1 MHDSITLADGAIPS
15 AAGFRP
21 GRTSLPSGAPPAR
34 MRYDMNPARLDS
46 DELAEILEELD
57 TGVIVCSDEGRLQ
70 MANNAARRELLRARP
85 IGVDTAG
92 LLYLA
97 EGAQTALRQWQA
109 ALRAAAR
116 TRHRQM
122 LALSDG
128 AQRLMVSVMPLGPRA
143 PQALVMLGRR
153 QPAPDLAVEMLG
165 SLYALTSAEQQV
177 LVGLLA
183 GQRVEAIAC
192 ERRVTVATLR
202 SQVGSLREKLGAG
215 RLEDLVRL
223 AAGLPPMSGVLR
235 SPPLWADARSPDDGQ
250 ARAA

>member
-1 MHDSITLADGAIPS
+1 MLDSIARTEGLTAS
-15 AAGFRP
+15 TVGFRQP
-21 GRTSLPSGAPPAR
+21 RPALTSAPAR
-34 MRYDMNPARLDS
+34 AHQDTAPVRLDAS
-46 DELAEILEELD
+46 EFTEILEELD
-57 TGVIVCSDEGRLQ
+57 TGVIVCSETGRLAQ
-70 MANNAARRELLRARP
+70 ANNVARRELLRGQPLA
-85 IGVDTAG
+85 VDDTG

-97 EGAQTALRQWQA
+97 EGAQGALRQWQA
-109 ALRAAAR
+109 ALRAA
-116 TRHRQM
+116 TLSHHRQM

-128 AQRLMVSVMPLGPRA
+128 PQRLMVSVMPLGR
-143 PQALVMLGRR
+143 QGRWALVMLGRR

-192 ERRVTVATLR
+192 ERGVTVATLR
-202 SQVGSLREKLGAG
+202 SQVGSLREKLGAA

-223 AAGLPPMSGVLR
+223 AAGLPPMSSVLR
-235 SPPLWADARSPDDGQ
+235 SPPLWADARSPDGGQ

>member
-1 MHDSITLADGAIPS
+1 MLDSIARTDGLTA
-15 AAGFRP
+15 ATAGFRQP
-21 GRTSLPSGAPPAR
+21 HPALTSATTRAQHDMAPP
-34 MRYDMNPARLDS
+34 RLDAS
-46 DELAEILEELD
+46 EFTEILEELD
-57 TGVIVCSDEGRLQ
+57 TGVIVCSETGRLAL
-70 MANNAARRELLRARP
+70 ANNVARRELRMGQPLA
-85 IGVDTAG
+85 VDDTG

-97 EGAQTALRQWQA
+97 EEAQGALRQWQA
-109 ALRAAAR
+109 ALRAA
-116 TRHRQM
+116 TLSRHRQM

-128 AQRLMVSVMPLGPRA
+128 PQRLMVSVMPLGR
-143 PQALVMLGRR
+143 QGRWALVMLGRR

-165 SLYALTSAEQQV
+165 SLYALTSAEQRV

-192 ERRVTVATLR
+192 ERGVTVATLR

-223 AAGLPPMSGVLR
+223 AAGLPPMSSVLR
-235 SPPLWADARSPDDGQ
+235 SPPLWAAALAPDGGQ